1 MTGFILKKCA
11 KGRALTSLEV
21 KTEVGKVSSL
31 IGIILNALLGC
42 AKVALGVIFGLISVI
57 ADGLNNLSDCGAC
70 IVSFVGFKLAAKPAD
85 REHPFGHGKTE
96 YIASMIVSILILVV
110 AAELIKSSAEE
121 IFEPQPSVFSVI
133 TVIILAV
140 SMLVKTA
147 MFVFNLRLAKAVDSV
162 ALKATAADSI
172 TDALATCVVLAGI
185 ICLRFT
191 GAFIDGYLGLAVA
204 VLIAVEGIKLFRD
217 TMSKLLGQ
225 TADTKTVQ
233 TIKERLLS
241 YDGVLGVHDL
251 TVHFYGENNIYATAH
266 IEVDA
271 NVSALVSHE
280 ITDKIE
286 RDFAQEY
293 KISLVTH
300 LDPVVLDDPE
310 TLDAKAAA
318 EKVVRAINPDF
329 TLHDFRLVRHAPLDR
344 VIFDVSVPFGD
355 YDLAEIKDKILKE
368 LTSLDLPYSY
378 IVTVEHCID

>member
-11 KGRALTSLEV
+11 KGRAFTSLEV

-280 ITDKIE
+280 ITDKME